1 MKRRIIIEAEIS
13 DDEKS
18 PLDYL
23 SENVST
29 YPCTNCSNNPQNNPN
44 ASGFCNCILPTLWM
58 EGGYRSSTKYTS
70 TWTSTSTI

>member
-1 MKRRIIIEAEIS
+1 MKRRIIIEEEIS

-18 PLDYL
+18 LLGYL

-44 ASGFCNCILPTLWM
+44 ASQLPL
-58 EGGYRSSTKYTS
+58 S
-70 TWTSTSTI
+70 